1 MVLIVNIKKKI
12 KKLIKSGLN
21 FGLIRKSVVY
31 F

>member
-12 KKLIKSGLN
+12 KKLVRSGLK
-21 FGLIRKSVVY
+21 FGLTRKSIVY

>member
-1 MVLIVNIKKKI
+1 MILIVNIKKKAERFV
-12 KKLIKSGLN
+12 KSGLN